1 MLAFSLFTVLLR
13 LGASVDSRGHVGAI
27 MGAYAPLGTRD
38 APNMP
43 LTDVVVRNAKPTGKT
58 CKLSDERGLY
68 LEVSPT
74 GSKWWRLK
82 YRFEGKEKR
91 LALGVYPDVG
101 LKDARERR
109 EAARKLLA
117 SGVDPGV
124 HRKAQKQTRIDDVSN
139 SFEVIAREWF
149 AKYGTTWAASHSE
162 RTMRRL
168 ERDVFL
174 WIGNRPIGDIHAPE
188 ILTVLRRIEARGA
201 GETAH

>member
-1 MLAFSLFTVLLR
+1 
-13 LGASVDSRGHVGAI
+13 
-27 MGAYAPLGTRD
+27 
-38 APNMP
+38 MP
-43 LTDVVVRNAKPTGKT
+43 LTYVIVRNAKPTGKT
-58 CKLSDERGLY
+58 RKLSDERGLY

-82 YRFEGKEKR
+82 YRFDGKEKR

-117 SGVDPGV
+117 SGVDPGE

-149 AKYGTTWAASHSE
+149 AKYSTTASASCE
-162 RTMRRL
+162 GLIPMPKTTRGK
-168 ERDVFL
+168 EF
-174 WIGNRPIGDIHAPE
+174 RP
-188 ILTVLRRIEARGA
+188 T
-201 GETAH
+201 

>member
-1 MLAFSLFTVLLR
+1 MVSI
-13 LGASVDSRGHVGAI
+13 DIWGHVGAI
-27 MGAYAPLGTRD
+27 MGASALLVNGD
-38 APNMP
+38 APRMP
-43 LTDVVVRNAKPTGKT
+43 LTDIAVRKIKPSGKT
-58 CKLSDERGLY
+58 CKFSDERGLY

-117 SGVDPGV
+117 GGVDPGE

-139 SFEVIAREWF
+139 SFEIIAREWF
-149 AKYGTTWAASHSE
+149 AYHRE
-162 RTMRRL
+162 L
-168 ERDVFL
+168 L
-174 WIGNRPIGDIHAPE
+174 
-188 ILTVLRRIEARGA
+188 L
-201 GETAH
+201 

>member
-1 MLAFSLFTVLLR
+1 MLAFSRPIVHLR
-13 LGASVDSRGHVGAI
+13 PVASVDIWGHVGEI
-27 MGAYAPLGTRD
+27 MGASALTGPGD
-38 APNMP
+38 APTMP
-43 LTDVVVRNAKPTGKT
+43 LTDVIVRNAKPTGKT
-58 CKLSDERGLY
+58 RKLSDERGLY

-82 YRFEGKEKR
+82 YRFDGKEKR

-117 SGVDPGV
+117 NGVDPGE

-149 AKYGTTWAASHSE
+149 AKYGTT
-162 RTMRRL
+162 
-168 ERDVFL
+168 
-174 WIGNRPIGDIHAPE
+174 
-188 ILTVLRRIEARGA
+188 
-201 GETAH
+201 